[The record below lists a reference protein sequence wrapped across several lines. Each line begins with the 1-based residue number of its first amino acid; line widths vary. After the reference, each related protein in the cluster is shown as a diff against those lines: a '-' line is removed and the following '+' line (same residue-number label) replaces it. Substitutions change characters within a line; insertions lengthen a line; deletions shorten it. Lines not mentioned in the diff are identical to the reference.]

1 MSTRTGIEKAALLL
15 YRLPA
20 EIVEKV
26 LAELGPA
33 RSQRLRPALEKLRQQ
48 QNAPD
53 DLDEVVREFEEL
65 LRQPN
70 VAPPAAPEG
79 EKGESGEP
87 PTPRQ
92 LAAYRPPSDPEVALP
107 EPEPEP
113 EPSLPPL
120 PSDPVQALHVMPP
133 SLLAGVLHGEQAHTV
148 SLVLDSLPPEKAG
161 EILKQLTPELRREVS
176 VRLSRLNGSSPELL
190 ARIARALVQK
200 SRSLSGKRSDSGGD
214 ARFEKLA
221 SMLRCLE
228 KTERMEVLAALE
240 ESEPET
246 AARVKGLLYQ
256 FEDLLRIHDRSM
268 QKLLSEIDSK
278 TLSMALKGANE
289 AISTKVM
296 NNLSRR
302 ARETLMEEMEFLGM
316 TPVAQVR
323 QAQKALVDVIQRLD
337 QTGELMMDE

>member
-1 MSTRTGIEKAALLL
+1 MAARTGIEKAALLL

-20 EIVEKV
+20 ETVEKV

-33 RSQRLRPALEKLRQQ
+33 RSQRLRPELEKLRRQEA
-48 QNAPD
+48 APE
-53 DLDEVVREFEEL
+53 DLGEVVREFMEL
-65 LRQPN
+65 LRQP
-70 VAPPAAPEG
+70 PPASPPAPGGNGEG
-79 EKGESGEP
+79 GEP

-92 LAAYRPPSDPEVALP
+92 LAAYHPPSDPEIDL
-107 EPEPEP
+107 PEP

-120 PSDPVQALHVMPP
+120 PSDPVRALQVMPP
-133 SLLAGVLHGEQAHTV
+133 DLLASVLHGEQAHTV

-161 EILKQLTPELRREVS
+161 EILKQLTPELRRDVS

-200 SRSLSGKRSDSGGD
+200 SRSRGGKRGDNNGD
-214 ARFEKLA
+214 AKYEKMA

-228 KTERMEVLAALE
+228 KAERVEVLAALE
-240 ESEPET
+240 ENEPET
-246 AARVKGLLYQ
+246 GRRVKELLYT

-278 TLSMALKGANE
+278 TLSVALKGANE
-289 AISTKVM
+289 DISTKVM

-302 ARETLMEEMEFLGM
+302 ARETLLEEMEFLGM

-337 QTGELMMDE
+337 QAGELMMDE

>member
-1 MSTRTGIEKAALLL
+1 
-15 YRLPA
+15 
-20 EIVEKV
+20 
-26 LAELGPA
+26 
-33 RSQRLRPALEKLRQQ
+33 LEKLRRQPD
-48 QNAPD
+48 APD
-53 DLDEVVREFEEL
+53 DLDEVLREFDEL

-70 VAPPAAPEG
+70 AASPAAPEG
-79 EKGESGEP
+79 EKVASGEP

-107 EPEPEP
+107 EPEP
-113 EPSLPPL
+113 SLPPL
-120 PSDPVQALHVMPP
+120 PSDPVRALHVMPP
-133 SLLAGVLHGEQAHTV
+133 ALLAGVLHGEQAHTV
-148 SLVLDSLPPEKAG
+148 SLVLDSLPPDKAG
-161 EILKQLTPELRREVS
+161 EILKQLAPELRREVS

-200 SRSLSGKRSDSGGD
+200 SRSLSGKRPDSGGD

-221 SMLRCLE
+221 GMLRCLE
-228 KTERMEVLAALE
+228 KAERMEVLAALE
-240 ESEPET
+240 EKEPET
-246 AARVKGLLYQ
+246 AGRIKELLYQ

-278 TLSMALKGANE
+278 TLSIALKGANE

-316 TPVAQVR
+316 APVAQVR

-337 QTGELMMDE
+337 QAGELMMDV